1 MPIDNKALKFY
12 SDPMVTVTN
21 GVTDSDQD
29 AQEAYLRTIIRE
41 LRKINMHLSLL
52 TDVTIND
59 SDVEV

>member
-1 MPIDNKALKFY
+1 MPLDNKALKFY
-12 SDPMVTVTN
+12 SDATVTVAN

-29 AQEAYLRTIIRE
+29 VQEAYLRTIIRE

>member
-1 MPIDNKALKFY
+1 MPLDNKALKFY
-12 SDPMVTVTN
+12 SDATVTVAN
-21 GVTDSDQD
+21 GVTGADQD
-29 AQEAYLRTIIRE
+29 TQEAHLRSIIRE

>member
-1 MPIDNKALKFY
+1 MPLDNKALKFY
-12 SDPMVTVTN
+12 SDATVTVAN

-29 AQEAYLRTIIRE
+29 VQEAYLRTIIRE
-41 LRKINMHLSLL
+41 LRNINMHLSLL